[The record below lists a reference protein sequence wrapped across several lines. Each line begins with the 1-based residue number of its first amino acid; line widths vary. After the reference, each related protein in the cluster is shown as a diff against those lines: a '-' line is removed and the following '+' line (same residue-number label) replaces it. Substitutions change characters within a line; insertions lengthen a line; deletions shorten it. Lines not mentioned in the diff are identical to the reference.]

1 MNTLSKDNIE
11 YVRSLGNM
19 QTVARDA
26 RGRISELTKAYTEL
40 SIQQKRLTDEERNGE
55 YGKALSSSLQQLK
68 QRINTTKKELAD
80 VAAELGGATSG
91 TDNFSGAIGQLTSQ
105 LGINGDMLSTLTS
118 GTIGYT
124 AAVGA
129 VATAAITAAKAFAD
143 YNSELAKQ
151 DNITTVTTGLKG
163 ASADQMTDAARALA
177 SVYDVDFR
185 EVINAANTLMTQ
197 FGKSGDDAIQLIR
210 DGMQGMIMG
219 DGGKLLSMINQ
230 YAPAFR
236 DAGVSASQL
245 VAVIQNSE
253 GGIFTDQNM
262 SAIVMGIKNIRLM
275 TKQTSDALAQLG
287 IDGQEMS
294 RKMNDGSLT
303 VFDALKQVA
312 GQLTNVES
320 GSKSAGEVMQ
330 TVFGRSGAMAGTNLG
345 KAIET
350 LNTNLEETKMQTGE
364 IGQATADL
372 QLATERLNQAIRDC
386 FEYDGWD
393 TMTTAIKSEL
403 IGAIATLIE
412 TLSNCKRWLEDVEVA
427 GVSLFTTLRT
437 SALDSL
443 GPLGKVLNA
452 LIDINNARAEGRAI
466 EAGASTGA
474 VLGNVL
480 GGTTT
485 AGNGPTPPP
494 PPPSP
499 ADYTKN
505 KGKTPAQRAQE
516 MVDQALLDYSH
527 AIDKAR
533 LEMES
538 GLKGEADVK
547 KSTLAAQERLYDA
560 YGKAY
565 ATYADP
571 KYKAAQDAT
580 ATEIVKLGGEVKT
593 ATEQQKRVEQA
604 ARELEAAQK
613 KLAAAQLE
621 LSTAQQSGTLKD
633 IYAAE
638 KKVTAAQTEVTRLE
652 TVKVNVEQGRV
663 NLPEVPSDDKTI
675 HVNVE
680 EGTVNL
686 PDIPKDD
693 QTIRVNIEA
702 TTDNVSAAIAR
713 MKEDLGSMQVGSLAF
728 NMEQTQLVDMT
739 TLQTVLNEQM
749 KAGLQIDPAVSQDL
763 FAQILNGDNID
774 DSVWQ
779 GLVDTIN
786 AKLKELDIDPINVNF
801 DTGKLKEANKD
812 AQSTSQEFRSAAS
825 AISSLGSA
833 MQQIE
838 DPAAKVA
845 GMIAQAIAS
854 IALTFATSLKGTVTP
869 WDWIAASVAGAATMV
884 STIAAIK
891 SATAGAYEHG
901 GKVPGTS
908 YHGDNLLAAVN
919 SGEVILSMSQQDN
932 LVANMAGAGVAQHI
946 ELEAVVR
953 GEQLL
958 LVQNNRGLR
967 TGRGEIVQSNRI
979 RN

>member
-1 MNTLSKDNIE
+1 MNTLSKENID

-40 SIQQKRLTDEERNGE
+40 SIQQKHLTDEERNGD

-80 VAAELGGATSG
+80 VATELGGATSG

-105 LGINGDMLSTLTS
+105 LGINGNMLSTLTS

-129 VATAAITAAKAFAD
+129 VATAAIAATKAFAD

-163 ASADQMTDAARALA
+163 TSADQMTDAARALA

-262 SAIVMGIKNIRLM
+262 NAIVMGIKNIRLM

-320 GSKSAGEVMQ
+320 GSKAAGEVMQ

-372 QLATERLNQAIRDC
+372 QLSTERLNQAIRDC

-412 TLSNCKRWLEDVEVA
+412 TLSTCKQWLEDVEVA

-494 PPPSP
+494 SP
-499 ADYTKN
+499 ADNTKN
-505 KGKTPAQRAQE
+505 KGKTTAQRAQE
-516 MVDQALLDYSH
+516 MVEQALLEYSH

-547 KSTLAAQERLYDA
+547 KSTLAAQERLFDA

-571 KYKAAQDAT
+571 KYKAAQDA
-580 ATEIVKLGGEVKT
+580 AAAEIVKLGGEVKT
-593 ATEQQKRVEQA
+593 ATEQQNRVEQA
-604 ARELEAAQK
+604 ARELEAAQR
-613 KLAAAQLE
+613 KLAAAQRE
-621 LSTAQQSGTLKD
+621 LSTAQQSGNLKD

-652 TVKVNVEQGRV
+652 TVK
-663 NLPEVPSDDKTI
+663 
-675 HVNVE
+675 VNVE

-713 MKEDLGSMQVGSLAF
+713 MKEDMGSMQVGSLAF

-812 AQSTSQEFRSAAS
+812 AKSTSQEFRAAAS

-901 GKVPGTS
+901 GKVPGTN

-932 LVANMAGAGVAQHI
+932 LVANMAGAGAAQHI
-946 ELEAVVR
+946 ELEAVVK

-967 TGRGEIVQSNRI
+967 TGRGEIVQSNRV